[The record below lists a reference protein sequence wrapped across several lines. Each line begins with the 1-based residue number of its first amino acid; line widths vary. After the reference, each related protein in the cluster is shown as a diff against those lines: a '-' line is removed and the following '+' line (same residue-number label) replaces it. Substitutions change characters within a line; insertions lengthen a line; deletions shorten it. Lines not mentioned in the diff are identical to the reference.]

1 MSAPFEVPAR
11 EPDSGIERPPR
22 KDPGRSRRPIEE
34 PPPGASDDPDVP
46 DDPAP
51 IDEPGNPETG
61 LDRDPGIDE
70 RDTPTVHRG
79 SREIPAP

>member
-1 MSAPFEVPAR
+1 MPAASDAPAR
-11 EPDSGIERPPR
+11 EPESDVERPPR

-51 IDEPGNPETG
+51 IDEPGHETG
-61 LDRDPGIDE
+61 LDRDPGLDE
-70 RDTPTVHRG
+70 LDPPRVHRR
-79 SREIPAP
+79 SRETPAQ